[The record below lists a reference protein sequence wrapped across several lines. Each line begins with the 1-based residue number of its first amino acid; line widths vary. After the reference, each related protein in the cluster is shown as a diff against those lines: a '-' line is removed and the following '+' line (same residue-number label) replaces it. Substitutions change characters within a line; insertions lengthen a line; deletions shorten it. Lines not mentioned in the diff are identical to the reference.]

1 MKYRAKAAD
10 VDAIQVHFGTRSY
23 PKWLEGKLTITTADE
38 LTGKGNSLV
47 VRNGDYLVSD
57 SGVVSIYGRR
67 GRSLLQAPRQA
78 RRFALSSAK
87 RNKV

>member
-57 SGVVSIYGRR
+57 SGVVSIYGRSEFPIKFDR
-67 GRSLLQAPRQA
+67 VRVRASTAQEATA
-78 RRFALSSAK
+78 
-87 RNKV
+87 